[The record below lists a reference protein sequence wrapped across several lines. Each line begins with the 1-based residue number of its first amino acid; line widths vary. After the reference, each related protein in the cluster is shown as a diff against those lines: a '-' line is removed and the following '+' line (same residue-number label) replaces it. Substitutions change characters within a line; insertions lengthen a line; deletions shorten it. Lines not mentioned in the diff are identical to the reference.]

1 MKMRKGVY
9 FHSIEANPK
18 IHDKMLQNSAR
29 RRAIVLSFRFAP
41 RLAPQ
46 ALL

>member
-1 MKMRKGVY
+1 MKMMKGDC
-9 FHSIEANPK
+9 FPTKNNPK

-29 RRAIVLSFRFAP
+29 RRAIVLSFRFAL